1 MGKAS
6 DNGAGS
12 SWWASPT
19 SCAPT
24 PCPSFRCQAVPPYRV
39 LVHQCHQ
46 SSPSLLLGLGMPI
59 VVKSNNSTGN
69 VIYASYL
76 IHSDDLNFLFTA
88 PYSPSIAG
96 DLENAEAIEVKD
108 AEGAFHTSITDS
120 ASRCRLRSRWVA
132 PS

>member
-1 MGKAS
+1 
-6 DNGAGS
+6 
-12 SWWASPT
+12 
-19 SCAPT
+19 
-24 PCPSFRCQAVPPYRV
+24 
-39 LVHQCHQ
+39 
-46 SSPSLLLGLGMPI
+46 MPI

-120 ASRCRLRSRWVA
+120 ARPMSPPVTMGGSFVISEVHLYGWTKDRRFPWTWGSGGWTTPWVTCRSWRRWSRT
-132 PS
+132 